1 MRVNEIALVKTRQ
14 QHILE
19 VDPMTELLD
28 NDLLHP
34 PQPEPKEARGSF
46 FSPGNIALLAAIL
59 VAGAIVG
66 FQLLQQNQMQPT
78 DGRAPDFAFTT
89 FEGQEYR
96 LSELRGK
103 VVVVNFWAS
112 WCAPCEEEAPD
123 LQAAWER
130 YELTG
135 DVVFVGI
142 AYADNGP
149 RSMEFIERY
158 GITYLNAPDLG
169 TRISDLYNIQGVPE
183 TFVID
188 KDGNVAQF
196 FYAPITGEQL
206 SAVVDPLLQQG

>member
-66 FQLLQQNQMQPT
+66 FRLLQQNQMQPT
-78 DGRAPDFAFTT
+78 DGRAPDFAFTP
-89 FEGQEYR
+89 FEGEEYR

-112 WCAPCEEEAPD
+112 WCAPCEEE
-123 LQAAWER
+123 
-130 YELTG
+130 
-135 DVVFVGI
+135 
-142 AYADNGP
+142 
-149 RSMEFIERY
+149 
-158 GITYLNAPDLG
+158 APDLG